1 MAFMENSTDVNGFI
15 LVGLTDIPELQA
27 VLIIICTLIYIIT
40 LVGNLSLIAL
50 IWGESTLHTP
60 MYFFLS
66 SLSLVDLGSSSAI
79 IPKMIAGVFTG
90 DKTISYNGCATQ
102 MFFFVIFVTT
112 ENYLLASMAYDR
124 HVAVCKPLHY
134 STIMSSRMCVG
145 LTISSYVCGSLNS
158 SVHTGCTFSL
168 SFCSSNIV
176 NHFFCD
182 ILPILTLSC
191 SHICFTELLV
201 CTVGAF
207 HIAFALLVIVTSYLS
222 IFIAILRIH
231 SNEGR
236 QKAFF
241 TSASHIFA
249 VSLFYGATV
258 FIYLQPS
265 SAHSMDTDKMASVFY
280 TMIIPMLNPLVY
292 SLRNKDVKNA
302 FRKLSGKVA
311 FTLGPPK
318 VLYP

>member
-1 MAFMENSTDVNGFI
+1 MAFLDNSTEVNGFI
-15 LVGLTDIPELQA
+15 LIGLTNIPELQ
-27 VLIIICTLIYIIT
+27 VLLFLILTLIYLIT
-40 LVGNLSLIAL
+40 LVGNLGLISLI
-50 IWGESTLHTP
+50 WKESTLHTP
-60 MYFFLS
+60 MYFFLT

-79 IPKMIAGVFTG
+79 IPKVIAGVLTG
-90 DKTISYNGCATQ
+90 DKTISYNDCAMQ
-102 MFFFVIFVTT
+102 MFFFVTFATT

-134 STIMSSRMCVG
+134 TTIMSSKMCIG

-158 SVHTGCTFSL
+158 SIHIGCTFSL
-168 SFCSSNIV
+168 SFCGSNIV

-182 ILPILTLSC
+182 VPPILTLSC
-191 SHICFTELLV
+191 SNIHYTELLV
-201 CTVGAF
+201 CILGAF
-207 HIAFALLVIVTSYLS
+207 NMTFALLVIVTSYLS
-222 IFIAILRIH
+222 IFIAILRIR

-241 TSASHIFA
+241 TCASHIFA
-249 VSLFYGATV
+249 VSLFYGATI
-258 FIYLQPS
+258 FMYLQPS

-302 FRKLSGKVA
+302 FRKSIRTVSLILRKERGN
-311 FTLGPPK
+311 
-318 VLYP
+318 

>member
-1 MAFMENSTDVNGFI
+1 MAFMENSTEVNGFI
-15 LVGLTDIPELQA
+15 LVGLTDIPELQ
-27 VLIIICTLIYIIT
+27 VLLIIICTLIYIIT
-40 LVGNLSLIAL
+40 LVGNLGLITL
-50 IWGESTLHTP
+50 IWGESTLHTS

-79 IPKMIAGVFTG
+79 IPKVTAGVITR

-102 MFFFVIFVTT
+102 MFFFVIFATT
-112 ENYLLASMAYDR
+112 ENYLLASMAYNH

-145 LTISSYVCGSLNS
+145 LTISSYIYGSLNS
-158 SVHTGCTFSL
+158 SILIGCIFSL
-168 SFCSSNIV
+168 SFCSSNVV

-182 ILPILTLSC
+182 IPPILTLSF
-191 SHICFTELLV
+191 SDIHFTELFV
-201 CTVGAF
+201 CIIGAF
-207 HIAFALLVIVTSYLS
+207 NIAFALLVIMTSCLS
-222 IFIAILRIH
+222 IFIAILKIR
-231 SNEGR
+231 SNEDC

-241 TSASHIFA
+241 TCASHIFA
-249 VSLFYGATV
+249 VSLFYGGTI

-265 SAHSMDTDKMASVFY
+265 SAHSMDTDKMASIFY

-302 FRKLSGKVA
+302 FRKATRRKNR
-311 FTLGPPK
+311 
-318 VLYP
+318 

>member
-1 MAFMENSTDVNGFI
+1 MAFKDNSTEVNGFV
-15 LVGLTDIPELQA
+15 LVGFTDIPELQ
-27 VLIIICTLIYIIT
+27 VLLFVLFTLIYLIT
-40 LVGNLSLIAL
+40 FIGNLGLIAL
-50 IWGESTLHTP
+50 IWRESTLHTP
-60 MYFFLS
+60 MYFFLT
-66 SLSLVDLGSSSAI
+66 SLSVVDFGSSSAI
-79 IPKMIAGVFTG
+79 IPKVIAGILTG

-124 HVAVCKPLHY
+124 YVAVCKPLHY
-134 STIMSSRMCVG
+134 ATIMSSRMCVG

-158 SVHTGCTFSL
+158 SIHIGYTFSL
-168 SFCSSNIV
+168 SFCGSNIA

-182 ILPILTLSC
+182 IPPILNLSC
-191 SHICFTELLV
+191 SNIRYTELLV
-201 CTVGAF
+201 CVIGAF
-207 HIAFALLVIVTSYLS
+207 NMAFALLVIATSYLS
-222 IFIAILRIH
+222 IFITILRIR

-241 TSASHIFA
+241 TCASHLFA
-249 VSLFYGATV
+249 VSLFYGATI
-258 FIYLQPS
+258 FMYLQPS

-302 FRKLSGKVA
+302 FRKTTRGKNH
-311 FTLGPPK
+311 
-318 VLYP
+318 